1 MIDAI
6 ANSELMSHIYRC
18 ISRELKLIIV
28 TKPDHHI
35 NEIVPVTDDR
45 FHSIFFMFSFNLPKR
60 QYGHIWEN
68 TCWLTLSGVIKTI
81 KDITI
86 INKVFVNMECANIM

>member
-1 MIDAI
+1 M
-6 ANSELMSHIYRC
+6 
-18 ISRELKLIIV
+18 

-35 NEIVPVTDDR
+35 NEIVTVTDDK
-45 FHSIFFMFSFNLPKR
+45 FHIFFFMFSYNLAKR

-68 TCWLTLSGVIKTI
+68 TCGLTLSGAIKTI
-81 KDITI
+81 KDTI